1 MSHLLTTDYLLTDFS
16 QLFGT
21 HIAPRRQTRHHF
33 STSLWIRRALAAR
46 DDPRPSDAPHGGVF
60 HRDQD
65 LANEALKLLRLRGL
79 DQCGSI
85 SSDMEERQ
93 LSERQASYGLQ
104 MAPAFAWTRRVFTS
118 GNHVPQYLDYLPWIR
133 YIVGVE
139 NAAQTQ
145 QTLAPNMSQSKR
157 TSENSRKTRENR
169 FINLSKD
176 DLETLRETALGFPE
190 EI

>member
-1 MSHLLTTDYLLTDFS
+1 MADGGEFS
-16 QLFGT
+16 
-21 HIAPRRQTRHHF
+21 
-33 STSLWIRRALAAR
+33 
-46 DDPRPSDAPHGGVF
+46 PSDEEIGYRVLRTEPTASCQDFPFTPFF

-65 LANEALKLLRLRGL
+65 LANEALKLLRLQGL

-85 SSDMEERQ
+85 SSDKEERQ